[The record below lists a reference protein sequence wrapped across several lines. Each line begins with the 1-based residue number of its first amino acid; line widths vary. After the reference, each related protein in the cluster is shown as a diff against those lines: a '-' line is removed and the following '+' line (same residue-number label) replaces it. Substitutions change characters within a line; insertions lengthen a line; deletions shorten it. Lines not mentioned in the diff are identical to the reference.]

1 MTVSASPILHPA
13 IPTRARYVHARTHAR
28 GESWCMR
35 IFPRLSFLLPLAS
48 STSSRLYLSFRF
60 YSLSFRLVYRSP
72 SISFVLFLRDPLT
85 LPLSAALTRCD
96 PLRIIARPNRPNG
109 RHPSIGCSL
118 SDALHLPADVESQN
132 KRTTNGGGSSSL
144 LYIYISAVS
153 SFRNAGRL
161 PPLFSS
167 AFTAGFPQPPQR
179 VFVFLLPR
187 IILPLS
193 PFLPSHSYARL
204 FGNLRIRLF
213 SKTMPINAAVSVKG
227 EKEDDFVKSRI

>member
-1 MTVSASPILHPA
+1 M
-13 IPTRARYVHARTHAR
+13 HARTLEASR
-28 GESWCMR
+28 GACVYFR
-35 IFPRLSFLLPLAS
+35 VYLSFSLWPLPLPLAS
-48 STSSRLYLSFRF
+48 ICPSAFIASRSVSFIALHRFLSFC
-60 YSLSFRLVYRSP
+60 
-72 SISFVLFLRDPLT
+72 FLRDPLT

-109 RHPSIGCSL
+109 QHPSIGCSL

-161 PPLFSS
+161 PPLFFS
-167 AFTAGFPQPPQR
+167 AFTAGFPQPPRR

-193 PFLPSHSYARL
+193 PFLHLP
-204 FGNLRIRLF
+204 RIRTPVC
-213 SKTMPINAAVSVKG
+213 SAIC
-227 EKEDDFVKSRI
+227 EFVYSRKRCL